1 MCVDP
6 VTATMM
12 GLSAAQGV
20 TQYQAQKQQAEQQK
34 AAQDAASI
42 REMQRQQMSMR
53 AERIQQ
59 ADEETTLAQE
69 QLKADREAQEAVST
83 TAVAAETVNAA
94 GTSVGL
100 NLQDF
105 ERKNAEYQ
113 AALALQER
121 MNDTARRLSL
131 ENKGQQYVSRMI
143 DINQPIARPDFLG
156 TALQTAST
164 MFGQYQ
170 TGRMAQASTE
180 ASTAQRDLYS
190 AQQGVARQNLLLSR
204 QQTAT
209 SAAQMGLYQ
218 AQRLNTN

>member
-1 MCVDP
+1 MCSP
-6 VTATMM
+6 TAALM
-12 GLSAAQGV
+12 GIQAAQGV
-20 TQYQAQKQQAEQQK
+20 MQYKSQKQQAEQQK
-34 AAQDAASI
+34 AAQQAASI

-59 ADEETTLAQE
+59 ADEETTMAQE
-69 QLKADREAQEAVST
+69 QLKADREAQEAIST

-100 NLQDF
+100 NLQEF

-143 DINQPIARPDFLG
+143 DINQPIVKPDALG
-156 TALQTAST
+156 IAMQTAGS
-164 MFGQYQ
+164 MLSSYQ
-170 TGRMAQASTE
+170 SGKLASASSA

-209 SAAQMGLYQ
+209 SAAQMRLYQ